1 MDIPLPS
8 LYPLYVLAALVST
21 RCSDDAARHRL
32 HCPGA
37 VGSPTQ
43 AREWYVLKSSNF
55 GANWSWARLPPFLQ
69 GVGDLVADPTSDTIY
84 VISGGSCISHS
95 ADHAERWSP
104 CWKAPGLTGR
114 FRQLVVR
121 DSMTMVHAR
130 RCGILTPALPL
141 TAFVHGSPC
150 IHAMLPMRGTR

>member
-1 MDIPLPS
+1 MTLQDT
-8 LYPLYVLAALVST
+8 VFTAH
-21 RCSDDAARHRL
+21 D
-32 HCPGA
+32 A

-55 GANWSWARLPPFLQ
+55 GANWSWVRLPPFLQ
-69 GVGDLVADPTSDTIY
+69 GVGGLVADPTSDTIY

-95 ADHAERWSP
+95 ADHAESWSP

-121 DSMTMVHAR
+121 DSRTMVPAP
-130 RCGILTPALPL
+130 RCGIQTAALLLT
-141 TAFVHGSPC
+141 TFVHGSPC
-150 IHAMLPMRGTR
+150 IRAMLRIHSTR